1 MRENMVTDRTLN
13 DIQRWQYLRDKGYD
27 AMTDAERAEW
37 RAGLKGAYN
46 ITDLNR
52 VNNALEYLRNRL
64 VEAGYLV
71 GIEFIPKTD
80 WDGLDVP
87 TTADLTAYLNA
98 VKVVRE
104 AITQKVSTPP
114 VPPDNG
120 GLDYQGANN
129 IEQILID
136 IDDIIDKMQSMPVYC
151 GELYAGEI

>member
-1 MRENMVTDRTLN
+1 MLENMVRDRTLN
-13 DIQRWQYLRDKGYD
+13 DILRWQYLRDKGYN
-27 AMTDAERAEW
+27 AMTDAELAEW

-52 VNNALEYLRNRL
+52 VNNALLYLRNRL
-64 VEAGYLV
+64 VEAGYLI

-80 WDGLDVP
+80 WDSLDVP
-87 TTADLTAYLNA
+87 TTTDLTAYLKA
-98 VKVVRE
+98 VQIVRE
-104 AITQKVSTPP
+104 AIAQKVSTPP

-120 GLDYQGANN
+120 SLGYQAANN

-151 GELYAGEI
+151 DELYAGEI